1 MKNTMRFVEWY
12 SSLSKDKQTVVRSLD
27 EAAVRR
33 IPKAIPDGVDKELY
47 MKIAKEVREMKKAH
61 LAAGNKEDEF
71 SIRLGK
77 LLTKVSR
84 LLSLEP

>member
-1 MKNTMRFVEWY
+1 MKNTMKFAEWY
-12 SSLSKDKQTVVRSLD
+12 SSLPKNKQVVIRSL
-27 EAAVRR
+27 EEVAPR
-33 IPKAIPDGVDKELY
+33 IPKIIPDGVDKELY

-61 LAAGNKEDEF
+61 LASGNKEDEF
-71 SIRLGK
+71 SVRLGK

>member
-27 EAAVRR
+27 EVAPR
-33 IPKAIPDGVDKELY
+33 IPKIIPNGVDKELY

-71 SIRLGK
+71 SVRLGK
-77 LLTKVSR
+77 LLAKVSR